1 MNQNRAKPNQ
11 NRANVNQNCANE
23 SQCGATEA
31 PSICSSIN
39 AAATAAAE
47 SMISVKGRN
56 KDGNNI
62 KGSRGYDVKGE
73 RGDVKEATNVSLVSL
88 SSNVSSKISGI
99 PKTTTSRMM
108 TKTTKMTKATKEA
121 PRLPSIEATSKESLA
136 LSRARELIMKRK

>member
-88 SSNVSSKISGI
+88 SSDVSSKISGI
-99 PKTTTSRMM
+99 PKTTTRMM
-108 TKTTKMTKATKEA
+108 TTTTKTTTKKGA
-121 PRLPSIEATSKESLA
+121 PRLPSIEASSKESLA
-136 LSRARELIMKRK
+136 LSRAG

>member
-88 SSNVSSKISGI
+88 SSDVSSKISGI
-99 PKTTTSRMM
+99 PNTTTRMM
-108 TKTTKMTKATKEA
+108 TTTTKKGA
-121 PRLPSIEATSKESLA
+121 PRLPSIEASSKESLA